1 MEILVNRAMAA
12 RDNYAVA
19 YRNLLP
25 ESAKE
30 LNAHGKIH
38 DAVIHQLANL
48 KDGKE
53 PLTMAAQAAL
63 VEMSNLSPESSVD
76 SLVPSIYDQETLDL
90 LPELKEASDKL
101 AASGIYIPYFIMISY
116 DELKMI
122 QDEPTNTF
130 LTIVFSFEMNRKDN
144 KMHNDF
150 FVSTVD
156 VSELTKNA
164 KHDEG
169 SLINFFPIVFNAPT
183 MEILSTAKE
192 AEISAGFLFM
202 ENNEEDNN
210 ER

>member
-25 ESAKE
+25 KSAKE
-30 LNAHGKIH
+30 LDAHGGIH

-48 KDGKE
+48 NSGKE

-63 VEMSNLSPESSVD
+63 VEMSSLSPESSVD

-90 LPELKEASDKL
+90 LPELKEASDKM
-101 AASGIYIPYFIMISY
+101 AASGVYIPYIIMISY

-122 QDEPTNTF
+122 QDEPNHTF
-130 LTIVFSFEMNRKDN
+130 VTIIFSFEMNRKDN
-144 KMHNDF
+144 KMHDDF
-150 FVSTVD
+150 FISTVD

-169 SLINFFPIVFNAPT
+169 SLINFFPIIFNAPT

-192 AEISAGFLFM
+192 AGVSAGFLFM
-202 ENNEEDNN
+202 ENKEDTNEQ
-210 ER
+210 

>member
-25 ESAKE
+25 KSAKE
-30 LNAHGKIH
+30 LNAHGGIH

-48 KDGKE
+48 NSGKE
-53 PLTMAAQAAL
+53 PLTIAAQAAL
-63 VEMSNLSPESSVD
+63 VEMSSLSPESSVD
-76 SLVPSIYDQETLDL
+76 SLIPSIYDQETLDL
-90 LPELKEASDKL
+90 LPELKEASDKM
-101 AASGIYIPYFIMISY
+101 AASGVYIPYFIMISY

-122 QDEPTNTF
+122 QEEPDHTF
-130 LTIVFSFEMNRKDN
+130 VTIIFSFEMNRKDN
-144 KMHNDF
+144 KMHDDF
-150 FVSTVD
+150 FISTVD

-192 AEISAGFLFM
+192 AGVSAGFLFM
-202 ENNEEDNN
+202 ENKEDTD
-210 ER
+210 EQ

>member
-12 RDNYAVA
+12 QDNYAVA

-25 ESAKE
+25 QSAKE
-30 LNAHGKIH
+30 LNAHGGIH

-48 KDGKE
+48 NNGKE

-63 VEMSNLSPESSVD
+63 VEMSSLSPESSVD

-90 LPELKEASDKL
+90 LPELKEASDKM
-101 AASGIYIPYFIMISY
+101 AASGVYIPYFIMLSY

-122 QDEPTNTF
+122 QEESAHTF
-130 LTIVFSFEMNRKDN
+130 VTIIFSFEMNRKDN
-144 KMHNDF
+144 KMHDDF
-150 FVSTVD
+150 FISTVD
-156 VSELTKNA
+156 ISELTKNA

-192 AEISAGFLFM
+192 AGVSAGFLFM
-202 ENNEEDNN
+202 ENKEDSNEQ
-210 ER
+210 

>member
-25 ESAKE
+25 KSAKE
-30 LNAHGKIH
+30 LNAHGGIH
-38 DAVIHQLANL
+38 DAVIHQLTNL
-48 KDGKE
+48 NRGKE

-63 VEMSNLSPESSVD
+63 VEMSSLSPESSVD

-90 LPELKEASDKL
+90 LPELKEASDKM
-101 AASGIYIPYFIMISY
+101 AASGVYIPYIIMISY

-122 QDEPTNTF
+122 QDEPNHTF
-130 LTIVFSFEMNRKDN
+130 VTIIFSFEMNRKDN
-144 KMHNDF
+144 KMHDDF
-150 FVSTVD
+150 FISTVD

-183 MEILSTAKE
+183 MEILSTTKE
-192 AEISAGFLFM
+192 AGVSAGFLFM
-202 ENNEEDNN
+202 ENKEDTNEQ
-210 ER
+210 

>member
-25 ESAKE
+25 QSAKE
-30 LNAHGKIH
+30 LNAHGGIH

-48 KDGKE
+48 NNRKE

-63 VEMSNLSPESSVD
+63 VEMSSLSPESSVD

-90 LPELKEASDKL
+90 LPELKEASDKM
-101 AASGIYIPYFIMISY
+101 AASGVYIPYFIMLSY

-122 QDEPTNTF
+122 QEEPAHTF
-130 LTIVFSFEMNRKDN
+130 VTIIFSFEMNRKDN
-144 KMHNDF
+144 KMHDDF
-150 FVSTVD
+150 FISTVD
-156 VSELTKNA
+156 ISELTKNA

-192 AEISAGFLFM
+192 AGVSAGFLFM
-202 ENNEEDNN
+202 ENKEDSNEQ
-210 ER
+210 